1 MMNPLAPPIT
11 PVRKR
16 PLQILSKMKRLLTA
30 IAVLCIVASTAMA
43 IPVQCQDPVQ
53 VQFAGI
59 TFSNPNFPY
68 GNVNGTYTVNPLK
81 HAPHGYC
88 WWSFQTTPNQYGV
101 FLYVGLTTGD
111 NYYHITMSLY
121 RRVGGVTTEAAV
133 FNAQGTTIPLQ
144 NGYQYGG
151 TTTLP

>member
-16 PLQILSKMKRLLTA
+16 PLQIPSKMKRLLTP
-30 IAVLCIVASTAMA
+30 IAVLCILASTAMA

-68 GNVNGTYTVNPLK
+68 GDVNGTYKVNHLRHPP
-81 HAPHGYC
+81 HAYG
-88 WWSFQTTPNQYGV
+88 WWNFQTTPNQ
-101 FLYVGLTTGD
+101 
-111 NYYHITMSLY
+111 S
-121 RRVGGVTTEAAV
+121 GGYLNV
-133 FNAQGTTIPLQ
+133 
-144 NGYQYGG
+144 
-151 TTTLP
+151 